1 MNNDL
6 QERLSLLHYQPDEKW
21 QHVTILDQTI
31 CRDCKNKQCLTFC
44 PSGVFRENSQKKQSL
59 LILYKQCV
67 ECGGCRLICDN
78 IDFSYPKGG
87 YGVTF
92 LEG

>member
-1 MNNDL
+1 MNQFDEQL
-6 QERLSLLHYQPDEKW
+6 AVICFQPDEEW
-21 QHVTILDQTI
+21 QHVLILDDAI
-31 CRDCKNKQCLTFC
+31 CQKCRAKQCLTFC
-44 PSGVFRENSQKKQSL
+44 PSGVFKESTDAKQPL
-59 LILYKQCV
+59 MVLYKQCV

-78 IDFSYPKGG
+78 IDFSYPRGG